1 MAIEIFNRQEKKY
14 MLDEQTYRTLIG
26 LIGERMDSDEHSRE
40 GGFYSICNI
49 YYDTADDR
57 LIRKSIDKPVYKEK
71 LRLRTYGTPDS
82 QSEAF
87 IEIKKKYR
95 DVVNKR
101 RIVLP
106 LEQAKAYLD
115 RGEAPSCAGINAQI
129 LRELDYFTDFY
140 RLMPKVYIAY
150 DRRAY
155 LDRED
160 EGFRVTFDTNIRS
173 RRTDLNLESGDCG
186 EQLLEPGRWLMEVKI
201 SNAMPRWFGSILSK
215 LKLYPV
221 SFSKYGTEYCRYIEN
236 NLRKGEKAI
245 CLNQSSTQPTQPYH
259 PVPQCL

>member
-1 MAIEIFNRQEKKY
+1 MTIEIFYRQEKKY
-14 MLDEQTYRTLIG
+14 MLDEETYREVIRR
-26 LIGERMDSDEHSRE
+26 IEARMDSDEHSRA

-71 LRLRTYGTPDS
+71 LRLRAYGTPDS

-95 DVVNKR
+95 DIVNKR

-106 LEQAKAYLD
+106 LWQAKAYLD
-115 RGEAPSCAGINAQI
+115 NGAAPDCGTVNAQI
-129 LRELDYFTDFY
+129 LKELDYFTDFY
-140 RLMPKVYIAY
+140 RLIPKAYIAY

-155 LDRED
+155 FDRED

-173 RRTDLNLESGDCG
+173 RRTDLSLEAGSFGGPLMKSG
-186 EQLLEPGRWLMEVKI
+186 QWLMEVKI
-201 SNAMPRWFGSILSK
+201 SDAMPQWFGKILSE
-215 LKLYPV
+215 LKIYPA
-221 SFSKYGTEYCRYIEN
+221 SFSKYGTEYCKYVKN
-236 NLRKGEKAI
+236 NIKKGEKTV
-245 CLNQSSTQPTQPYH
+245 CFNQSSTQRTPLYQPAH
-259 PVPQCL
+259 QC